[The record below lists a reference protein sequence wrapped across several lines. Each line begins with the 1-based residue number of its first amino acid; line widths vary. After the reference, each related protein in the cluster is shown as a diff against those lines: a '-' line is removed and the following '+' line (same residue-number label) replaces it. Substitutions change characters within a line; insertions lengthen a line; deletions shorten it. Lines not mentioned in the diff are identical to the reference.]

1 MTELAVPVSRHVERQ
16 VKRVLND
23 GEAEFFLCDWQVPI
37 LQVVG
42 ALQAGNDLNGAMEE
56 WSSTLRQ
63 SPGQGGRLLLGHV
76 DGHQ

>member
-1 MTELAVPVSRHVERQ
+1 M
-16 VKRVLND
+16 
-23 GEAEFFLCDWQVPI
+23 PI

-42 ALQAGNDLNGAMEE
+42 ALQAGNDLNGRMELH
-56 WSSTLRQ
+56 SST